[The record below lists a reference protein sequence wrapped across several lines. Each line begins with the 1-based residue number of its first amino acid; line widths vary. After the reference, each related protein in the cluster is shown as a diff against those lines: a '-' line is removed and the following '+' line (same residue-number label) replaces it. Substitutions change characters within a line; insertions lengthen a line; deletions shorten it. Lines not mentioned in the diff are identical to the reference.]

1 MRKMLIS
8 LFACAVAM
16 SAGPALACTLQDA
29 SQKAQQLS
37 TKLNEM
43 LEKDIEKAHVWS
55 KRAAVIS
62 EKYKDGAEKASLE
75 EICKLYD
82 ALLEEFRKL

>member
-1 MRKMLIS
+1 MRKLIIT
-8 LFACAVAM
+8 AVAAIAVAAA
-16 SAGPALACTLQDA
+16 SPALACTLQDA

-37 TKLNEM
+37 IKLTEM
-43 LEKDIEKAHVWS
+43 LEKDIEKAQAWS

>member
-1 MRKMLIS
+1 MRKLWIG
-8 LFACAVAM
+8 LFTAVAL
-16 SAGPALACTLQDA
+16 ATTAPAFACTLQDA

-37 TKLNEM
+37 IKLSEM
-43 LEKDIEKAHVWS
+43 LEKDLEKAHAWS
-55 KRAAVIS
+55 KRAATIS

-82 ALLEEFRKL
+82 ELLEEFHKL

>member
-1 MRKMLIS
+1 MRALSMGVLAAIAA
-8 LFACAVAM
+8 ACAT
-16 SAGPALACTLQDA
+16 PAVACTLQDA
-29 SQKAQQLS
+29 SQKAQLLS

-43 LEKDIEKAHVWS
+43 LEKDLEKAHVWS

-62 EKYKDGAEKASLE
+62 EKFKDGAEKASLE

>member
-1 MRKMLIS
+1 MRKMSIGVL
-8 LFACAVAM
+8 AAAAAVCAA
-16 SAGPALACTLQDA
+16 PAAACTLQDA
-29 SQKAQQLS
+29 GQKAQQLS
-37 TKLNEM
+37 IKLNEM
-43 LEKDIEKAHVWS
+43 LEKDLEKAQTWS

-62 EKYKDGAEKASLE
+62 EKFKDGAERASLE